1 MTAFLD
7 ALSNAQYWDMIL
19 QNTWI
24 TLIML
29 GFTWIFTILIGLPW
43 GVALFLTSPK
53 QLLASPNFYRIFSF
67 ITNILRSIPFLI
79 LIVVLLPLTFQ
90 IMGTK
95 MGIKGA
101 IFPLVVGSAPF
112 FARLAET
119 AFREI
124 DRGVIEAAQSM
135 GTPLR
140 TIILKVLLPEARPS
154 LIAATTVTGILILSY
169 TAMAGTVG
177 AGGLGDIAV
186 RFGFHRNMSE
196 LMYLIVIVL
205 IIMVQIMQWV
215 GDWLVRHYT
224 RK

>member
-1 MTAFLD
+1 MTNFIE
-7 ALSNAQYWDMIL
+7 ALSNTQYWDLIWT
-19 QNTWI
+19 NTLI
-24 TLIML
+24 TLQML
-29 GFTWIFTILIGLPW
+29 GFTWLFTVLIGLPW
-43 GVALFLTSPK
+43 GVLLFLTSSS
-53 QLLASPNFYRIFSF
+53 QLLSSPKFYRIFSF
-67 ITNILRSIPFLI
+67 LTNILRSIPFLI

-90 IMGTK
+90 LMGTK

-101 IFPLVVGSAPF
+101 IFPLVIGSAPF

-119 AFREI
+119 AFREV
-124 DRGVIEAAQSM
+124 DKGVIEAAQSM

-154 LIAATTVTGILILSY
+154 LIAGITVTGILILSY
-169 TAMAGTVG
+169 TAMSGTVG

-186 RFGFHRNMSE
+186 RFGFHRNMTE

-205 IIMVQIMQWV
+205 IVIVQLMQWL
-215 GDWLVRHYT
+215 GDSLVRHYT

>member
-1 MTAFLD
+1 MTNFID
-7 ALSNAQYWDMIL
+7 ALSNAQYWDLIWT
-19 QNTWI
+19 NTLI
-24 TLIML
+24 TLQML
-29 GFTWIFTILIGLPW
+29 GFTWLFTVLIGLPW
-43 GVALFLTSPK
+43 GVLLFLTSPS
-53 QLLASPNFYRIFSF
+53 QLLSSPKFYRIFSF
-67 ITNILRSIPFLI
+67 LTNILRSIPFLI

-90 IMGTK
+90 LMGTK

-119 AFREI
+119 AFREV
-124 DRGVIEAAQSM
+124 DKGVIEAAQSM

-154 LIAATTVTGILILSY
+154 LIAGITVTGILILSY
-169 TAMAGTVG
+169 TAMSGTVG

-186 RFGFHRNMSE
+186 RFGFHRNMTE

-205 IIMVQIMQWV
+205 IVIVQLMQWL
-215 GDWLVRHYT
+215 GDSLVRHYT

>member
-1 MTAFLD
+1 
-7 ALSNAQYWDMIL
+7 
-19 QNTWI
+19 
-24 TLIML
+24 
-29 GFTWIFTILIGLPW
+29 
-43 GVALFLTSPK
+43 
-53 QLLASPNFYRIFSF
+53 
-67 ITNILRSIPFLI
+67 
-79 LIVVLLPLTFQ
+79 
-90 IMGTK
+90 MGTK

-101 IFPLVVGSAPF
+101 IFPLVIGSAPF

-119 AFREI
+119 SFREV

-140 TIILKVLLPEARPS
+140 TIIMKVLLPEARPS
-154 LIAATTVTGILILSY
+154 LIAGITITGILILSY

-186 RFGFHRNMSE
+186 RYGFHRNMSE

-205 IIMVQIMQWV
+205 VIIVQLMQWI
-215 GDWLVRHYT
+215 GDALVRHYT

>member
-1 MTAFLD
+1 MTNFID
-7 ALSNAQYWDMIL
+7 ALSNPQYWDLIWT
-19 QNTWI
+19 NTLI
-24 TLIML
+24 TLQML
-29 GFTWIFTILIGLPW
+29 GFTWLFTVLIGLPW
-43 GVALFLTSPK
+43 GVLLFLTSPS
-53 QLLASPNFYRIFSF
+53 QLLSSPKFYRTFSF
-67 ITNILRSIPFLI
+67 LTNILRSIPFLI

-90 IMGTK
+90 LMGTK

-119 AFREI
+119 AFREV
-124 DRGVIEAAQSM
+124 DKGVIEAAQSM

-154 LIAATTVTGILILSY
+154 LIAGITVTGILILSY
-169 TAMAGTVG
+169 TAMSGTVG

-186 RFGFHRNMSE
+186 RFGFHRNMTE

-205 IIMVQIMQWV
+205 IVIVQLMQWL
-215 GDWLVRHYT
+215 GDSLVRHYT

>member
-1 MTAFLD
+1 MTNFIE
-7 ALSNAQYWDMIL
+7 ALSNTQYWDLIWT
-19 QNTWI
+19 NTLI
-24 TLIML
+24 TLQML
-29 GFTWIFTILIGLPW
+29 GFTWLFTVLIGLPW
-43 GVALFLTSPK
+43 GVLLFLTSPS
-53 QLLASPNFYRIFSF
+53 QLLSSPKFYRIFSF
-67 ITNILRSIPFLI
+67 LTNILRSIPFLI

-90 IMGTK
+90 LMGTK

-101 IFPLVVGSAPF
+101 IFPLVIGSAPF

-119 AFREI
+119 AFREV
-124 DRGVIEAAQSM
+124 DKGVIEAAQSM

-154 LIAATTVTGILILSY
+154 LIAGITVTGILILSY
-169 TAMAGTVG
+169 TAMSGTVG

-186 RFGFHRNMSE
+186 RFGFHRNMTE

-205 IIMVQIMQWV
+205 IVIVQLMQWL
-215 GDWLVRHYT
+215 GDSLVRHYT

>member
-19 QNTWI
+19 KNTWI

-29 GFTWIFTILIGLPW
+29 GFTWLFTILIGLPW
-43 GVALFLTSPK
+43 GIALFLSSPK
-53 QLLASPNFYRIFSF
+53 QLLAAPNFYRVFSF

-79 LIVVLLPLTFQ
+79 LIVVLLPLTFHL
-90 IMGTK
+90 MGTK
-95 MGIKGA
+95 MGVKGA

-135 GTPLR
+135 GTPLH

-205 IIMVQIMQWV
+205 IIMVQIIQWI

>member
-1 MTAFLD
+1 MTEFINT
-7 ALSNAQYWDMIL
+7 LSNSQYWNIIWD
-19 QNTWI
+19 NTI
-24 TLIML
+24 ATLIML
-29 GFTWIFTILIGLPW
+29 GFTWLFTILIGLPW
-43 GVALFLTSPK
+43 GVALYLTSPT
-53 QLLASPNFYRIFSF
+53 QLLSAPKFYRLFSF
-67 ITNILRSIPFLI
+67 LTNTLRSIPFLI
-79 LIVVLLPLTFQ
+79 LIVVLLPLTFKL
-90 IMGTK
+90 MGTK

-101 IFPLVVGSAPF
+101 IFPLVIGSAPF

-119 AFREI
+119 SFREV

-140 TIILKVLLPEARPS
+140 TIIMKVLLPEARPS
-154 LIAATTVTGILILSY
+154 LIAGITITGILILSY

-186 RFGFHRNMSE
+186 RYGFHRNMSE

-205 IIMVQIMQWV
+205 IIIVQIMQWV
-215 GDWLVRHYT
+215 GDWLIRHYT

>member
-1 MTAFLD
+1 MTEFIN
-7 ALSNAQYWDMIL
+7 ALNNTQYWNIIWD
-19 QNTWI
+19 NTLV

-29 GFTWIFTILIGLPW
+29 GFTWFFTILIGLPW
-43 GVALFLTSPK
+43 GVALYLTSPT
-53 QLLASPNFYRIFSF
+53 QLLAAPKFYRFFSF
-67 ITNILRSIPFLI
+67 LTNTLRSIPFLI
-79 LIVVLLPLTFQ
+79 LIVVLLPLTFKL
-90 IMGTK
+90 MGTK

-101 IFPLVVGSAPF
+101 IFPLVIGSAPF

-119 AFREI
+119 SFREV

-140 TIILKVLLPEARPS
+140 TIIMKVLLPEARPS
-154 LIAATTVTGILILSY
+154 LIAGITITGILILSY

-186 RFGFHRNMSE
+186 RYGFHRNMSE

-205 IIMVQIMQWV
+205 VIIVQIMQWV

>member
-1 MTAFLD
+1 MTEFIN
-7 ALSNAQYWDMIL
+7 ALSNMQYWSIIWD
-19 QNTWI
+19 NSVV

-29 GFTWIFTILIGLPW
+29 GFTWLFTILIGLPW
-43 GVALFLTSPK
+43 GIALFLTSPS
-53 QLLASPNFYRIFSF
+53 QLLSAPNFYRFFSI
-67 ITNILRSIPFLI
+67 ITNTLRSIPFLI

-90 IMGTK
+90 LMGTK

-101 IFPLVVGSAPF
+101 VFPLVIGSAPF

-119 AFREI
+119 ALREV

-154 LIAATTVTGILILSY
+154 LIAGVTVTGILILSY

-186 RFGFHRNMSE
+186 RYGFHRNMSE
-196 LMYLIVIVL
+196 LMYMIVIVL
-205 IIMVQIMQWV
+205 IIMVQAMQWA
-215 GDWLVRHYT
+215 GDWCVRHYT

>member
-1 MTAFLD
+1 MTEFMN
-7 ALSNAQYWDMIL
+7 ALSNIKYWEIIWT
-19 QNTWI
+19 NTEI

-29 GFTWIFTILIGLPW
+29 GFTWVFTVLIGLPW
-43 GVALFLTSPK
+43 GVALFLTSPS
-53 QLLASPNFYRIFSF
+53 QLLAAPTFYRIFSIF
-67 ITNILRSIPFLI
+67 TNTLRSIPFLI

-90 IMGTK
+90 LMGTK

-119 AFREI
+119 AFREV
-124 DRGVIEAAQSM
+124 DKGVIEAAQSM
-135 GTPLR
+135 GTPLK
-140 TIILKVLLPEARPS
+140 TIIFKVLIPEARPS
-154 LIAATTVTGILILSY
+154 IIAGITVTGILILSY

-186 RFGFHRNMSE
+186 RYGFHRNMSE
-196 LMYLIVIVL
+196 LMYMIVIVL
-205 IIMVQIMQWV
+205 IVMVQIMQWV
-215 GDWLVRHYT
+215 GDRLVRHYT

>member
-1 MTAFLD
+1 MTDFLN
-7 ALSNAQYWDMIL
+7 ALSNTQYWNIIWD
-19 QNTWI
+19 NTLI

-29 GFTWIFTILIGLPW
+29 GFTWAFTILIGLPW
-43 GVALFLTSPK
+43 GIALFLSSPTQLLSSPK
-53 QLLASPNFYRIFSF
+53 FYRIFSF

-90 IMGTK
+90 LMGTK

-101 IFPLVVGSAPF
+101 IFPLVIGSAPF

-119 AFREI
+119 AFREV
-124 DRGVIEAAQSM
+124 DKGVIEAAQSM

-140 TIILKVLLPEARPS
+140 TIIVRVLLPEARPS
-154 LIAATTVTGILILSY
+154 LIAGITVTGILILSY

-177 AGGLGDIAV
+177 AGGLGDVAV
-186 RFGFHRNMSE
+186 RFGFHRNMAE

>member
-1 MTAFLD
+1 MTEFIN
-7 ALSNAQYWDMIL
+7 ALNNTQYWNIIWD
-19 QNTWI
+19 NTLV

-29 GFTWIFTILIGLPW
+29 GFTWFFTILIGLPW
-43 GVALFLTSPK
+43 GVALYLTSPT
-53 QLLASPNFYRIFSF
+53 QLLSAPKFYRFFSF
-67 ITNILRSIPFLI
+67 LTNTLRSIPFLI
-79 LIVVLLPLTFQ
+79 LIVVLLPLTFKL
-90 IMGTK
+90 MGTK

-101 IFPLVVGSAPF
+101 IFPLVIGSAPF

-119 AFREI
+119 SFREV

-140 TIILKVLLPEARPS
+140 TIIMKVLLPEARPS
-154 LIAATTVTGILILSY
+154 LIAGITITGILILSY

-186 RFGFHRNMSE
+186 RYGFHRNMSE

-205 IIMVQIMQWV
+205 VIIVQIMQWV

>member
-1 MTAFLD
+1 MTEFIN
-7 ALSNAQYWDMIL
+7 ALNNTQYWNIIWD
-19 QNTWI
+19 NTLV

-29 GFTWIFTILIGLPW
+29 GFTWFFTILIGLPW
-43 GVALFLTSPK
+43 GVALYLTSPT
-53 QLLASPNFYRIFSF
+53 QLLSAPKFYRLFSF
-67 ITNILRSIPFLI
+67 LTNTLRSIPFLI
-79 LIVVLLPLTFQ
+79 LIVVLLPLTFKL
-90 IMGTK
+90 MGTK

-101 IFPLVVGSAPF
+101 IFPLVIGSAPF

-119 AFREI
+119 SFREV

-135 GTPLR
+135 GTPLQ
-140 TIILKVLLPEARPS
+140 TIIMKVLLPEARPS
-154 LIAATTVTGILILSY
+154 LIAGITITGILILSY

-186 RFGFHRNMSE
+186 RYGFHRNMSE

-205 IIMVQIMQWV
+205 VIIVQIMQWV

>member
-1 MTAFLD
+1 MTEFIN
-7 ALSNAQYWDMIL
+7 ALNNTQYWNIIWD
-19 QNTWI
+19 NTLV

-29 GFTWIFTILIGLPW
+29 GFTWFFTILIGLPW
-43 GVALFLTSPK
+43 GVALYLTSPT
-53 QLLASPNFYRIFSF
+53 QLLSAPKFYRLFSF
-67 ITNILRSIPFLI
+67 LTNTLRSIPFLI
-79 LIVVLLPLTFQ
+79 LIVVLLPLTFKL
-90 IMGTK
+90 MGTK

-101 IFPLVVGSAPF
+101 IFPLVIGSAPF

-119 AFREI
+119 SFREV

-140 TIILKVLLPEARPS
+140 TIIMKVLLPEARPS
-154 LIAATTVTGILILSY
+154 LIAGITITGILILSY

-186 RFGFHRNMSE
+186 RYGFHRNMSE

-205 IIMVQIMQWV
+205 IIIVQIMQWV